1 MTIVDRSSEKSDH
14 ESAGLGPGAA
24 VYNSTPSSVDRPKDQ
39 VMSSGDGI
47 DLPQK
52 VLFSPDR
59 LSLKWAQVH
68 LIGAGLQ
75 NMGNTCFL
83 NSALQCLSYTPPLAN
98 YMLTREHSKTC
109 HEPGFCMMCT
119 MENHII
125 QVFANSGN
133 VIKPIGVL
141 NELGWIANHFR
152 YGSQEDAHEFLRCT
166 VDAMQRSCLP
176 GTKLDRQTQATSF
189 IHQVFGGYLR
199 SRVKCLNCKAVSDT
213 FDPFLDITLEIKT
226 APNVSKAL
234 EQFVKPEQLGGENAY
249 KCTKCN
255 KMVTASKR
263 FTIHRSANVL
273 TISLKRFADFS
284 GGKITKDVKY
294 LEHLDLRPFMSQS
307 HGEPQLYRLYAV
319 LVHSGLSCHAGHYFC
334 YIKASNEQWFQMN
347 DSSVSVSD
355 ISTVL
360 NQQAYVLFY
369 IKCTDV
375 GKTGD
380 YSHLNHNAGISGQ
393 SSPQPV
399 VIPRTIATMHHNS
412 VGFIGPQLP
421 PHMNKIAEVI
431 DDRPEEVKQMEV
443 FRTSNRWKV
452 IGVDQNDDTEEG
464 NGKEHQNTE
473 AGSLSRGRHDSP
485 ELSSK
490 RRGRDSPVKKTRH
503 DSPDVSP
510 PRRRRHDS
518 PDISPPKRSRKY
530 SPDVSPPRTRPH
542 DSPDVSP
549 PKRRRHDSPDL
560 SPPRQCSGKSEKMQ
574 SKDSASNKSKL
585 SSSLLSKKRSPD
597 PHRSAVAKKGQNRH
611 DSDSDPSPPR
621 KRPLKGNASDS
632 DQSPPRRPSKTKR
645 GSDSDQSPPRVRP
658 PSGRDSDGDLS
669 PPRRPGQSQ
678 GQRMLS
684 GGKAGLVS
692 VDVLRKEQEENR
704 RREKHNQPLEDESR
718 NAQTIFRDKSG
729 KRRDLDSERDE
740 QKKKAGEK
748 AARDEKYAQW
758 GKGLAQSQMHQQKLE
773 DALHE
778 AQKPLARHRDDEDLD
793 RMLREQEREGDP
805 MAAMLRRK
813 KDRGTKTQEKPRYKG
828 PAPPP
833 NRFNIPPGYRWDGVD
848 RSNGFEQK
856 RYQRMADKKAVQ
868 EAAYKWSVEDM

>member
-1 MTIVDRSSEKSDH
+1 MMAASTGSKKGQELSKAEYLKRYLSADDDSLKSKGKAKKKRRKVPEKGLKIVDD
-14 ESAGLGPGAA
+14 
-24 VYNSTPSSVDRPKDQ
+24 D
-39 VMSSGDGI
+39 I
-47 DLPQK
+47 DWKQ
-52 VLFSPDR
+52 
-59 LSLKWAQVH
+59 
-68 LIGAGLQ
+68 
-75 NMGNTCFL
+75 
-83 NSALQCLSYTPPLAN
+83 
-98 YMLTREHSKTC
+98 
-109 HEPGFCMMCT
+109 
-119 MENHII
+119 
-125 QVFANSGN
+125 
-133 VIKPIGVL
+133 
-141 NELGWIANHFR
+141 
-152 YGSQEDAHEFLRCT
+152 
-166 VDAMQRSCLP
+166 
-176 GTKLDRQTQATSF
+176 
-189 IHQVFGGYLR
+189 
-199 SRVKCLNCKAVSDT
+199 
-213 FDPFLDITLEIKT
+213 
-226 APNVSKAL
+226 
-234 EQFVKPEQLGGENAY
+234 
-249 KCTKCN
+249 
-255 KMVTASKR
+255 MVT
-263 FTIHRSANVL
+263 
-273 TISLKRFADFS
+273 
-284 GGKITKDVKY
+284 
-294 LEHLDLRPFMSQS
+294 
-307 HGEPQLYRLYAV
+307 
-319 LVHSGLSCHAGHYFC
+319 
-334 YIKASNEQWFQMN
+334 
-347 DSSVSVSD
+347 
-355 ISTVL
+355 
-360 NQQAYVLFY
+360 QQTEIEEEDEEEA
-369 IKCTDV
+369 
-375 GKTGD
+375 
-380 YSHLNHNAGISGQ
+380 
-393 SSPQPV
+393 PV
-399 VIPRTIATMHHNS
+399 
-412 VGFIGPQLP
+412 
-421 PHMNKIAEVI
+421 IAEVI

-464 NGKEHQNTE
+464 NGKEHQSTE
-473 AGSLSRGRHDSP
+473 AGSLSRGLHDSP

-490 RRGRDSPVKKTRH
+490 RRGQDSPVKKT
-503 DSPDVSP
+503 
-510 PRRRRHDS
+510 RHDS

-530 SPDVSPPRTRPH
+530 SPDVSPHRTRHHDSPDVSHPRRRHH

-549 PKRRRHDSPDL
+549 PKRRRHDSPDVSPPRRRRHDSPDL

-645 GSDSDQSPPRVRP
+645 GSDSDQSPPRGQP

-692 VDVLRKEQEENR
+692 VDILRKEQEDNR

-729 KRRDLDSERDE
+729 KRRDLDSERNE